1 MKLNQLP
8 NLISLL
14 RILLVIPVVYTLV
27 KEQYA
32 IALLL
37 FLVAG
42 VSDGVD
48 GFLARQFDWQTRLG
62 AILDPIGDKLLL
74 VSVFIVLGWL
84 GHLPVLLVM
93 WVIARDI
100 IIVSGAVLYHLLIE
114 EVPIR
119 PVFISKVNTA
129 AQLLLVLVVI
139 LRLADLPLSSLIPA
153 MSIESLIVLVYVT
166 TISSGIVYVWQWG
179 RRAVYSSHTRGD
191 NRHE

>member
-48 GFLARQFDWQTRLG
+48 GFLARQFGWQTRLG

-84 GHLPVLLVM
+84 DHLPVLLVM
-93 WVIARDI
+93 SVIARDI
-100 IIVSGAVLYHLLIE
+100 IIVSGAVLYHFLIE

-179 RRAVYSSHTRGD
+179 RRAVYAGQHKGR
-191 NRHE
+191 